1 MGFRERALRLVEAI
15 RENLSSVDE
24 GEVERLASSL
34 LRTMGDRKVFVV
46 GAGRSG
52 LVARAFAMR
61 LMHLGFSVHVIGETT
76 TPRMDPGDLLIA
88 ISGSGETLYPVTI
101 AREAKKLGGVV
112 AALTSYPDSTLGRL
126 ADVVV
131 RVGGRIMPEATADY
145 ESRQIMGIHEPL
157 TPLGTLFELS
167 AMVFCDALIAELASR
182 LGKTEE
188 DIARRH
194 ASLE

>member
-1 MGFRERALRLVEAI
+1 MDTL
-15 RENLSSVDE
+15 RENLASIDDEAVD
-24 GEVERLASSL
+24 RLAQSI
-34 LRTMGDRKVFVV
+34 LRTLGDRRIFVV

-61 LMHLGFSVHVIGETT
+61 LMHLGFSVHVVGETT
-76 TPRMDPGDLLIA
+76 TPRMDPGDLLIV
-88 ISGSGETLYPVTI
+88 ISGSGETLYPATI
-101 AREAKKLGGVV
+101 AGEAKKIGGVI
-112 AALTSYPDSTLGRL
+112 AAITSYPDSTIGRL

-131 RVGGRIMPEATADY
+131 TIRGRIRPEATTDY

-167 AMVFCDALIAELASR
+167 TMIFCDALISELAAR

>member
-1 MGFRERALRLVEAI
+1 M
-15 RENLSSVDE
+15 RENLAALDEETVD
-24 GEVERLASSL
+24 RLAAAI
-34 LRTMGDRKVFVV
+34 LRTLGDRSIFVV

-61 LMHLGFSVHVIGETT
+61 LMHLGFSVHVVGETT
-76 TPRMDPGDLLIA
+76 TPRMDPEDLLIV
-88 ISGSGETLYPVTI
+88 ISGSGETLYPSTI
-101 AREAKKLGGVV
+101 AREAKKLGGVI
-112 AALTSYPDSTLGRL
+112 AAITSYPDSTIGRL

-131 RVGGRIMPEATADY
+131 TIKGRIKPDTTTDY

-167 AMVFCDALIAELASR
+167 TMIFCDALISELASR

>member
-1 MGFRERALRLVEAI
+1 MRLTKALE
-15 RENLSSVDE
+15 ENLSSLDDE
-24 GEVERLASSL
+24 QAERLASSI
-34 LRTMGDRKVFVV
+34 LRTLGDRRIFVV

-52 LVARAFAMR
+52 LVAKAFAMR
-61 LMHLGFSVHVIGETT
+61 LMHLGFSVHVVGETT
-76 TPRMDPGDLLIA
+76 TPRMDPGDLLIV
-88 ISGSGETLYPVTI
+88 ISGSGETLYPATI
-101 AREAKKLGGVV
+101 ARQAKKLGGVV
-112 AALTSYPDSTLGRL
+112 AAITSYPESTIGKL

-131 RVGGRIMPEATADY
+131 TIEGRILPESTPDY

-167 AMVFCDALIAELASR
+167 TMVFCDALISELAHR

>member
-1 MGFRERALRLVEAI
+1 MGVREKALRLTKALE
-15 RENLSSVDE
+15 ENLSSLDDE
-24 GEVERLASSL
+24 QAERLASSI
-34 LRTMGDRKVFVV
+34 LRTLGDRRIFVV

-52 LVARAFAMR
+52 LVAKAFAMR
-61 LMHLGFSVHVIGETT
+61 LMHLGFSVHVVGETT
-76 TPRMDPGDLLIA
+76 TPRMDPGDLLIV
-88 ISGSGETLYPVTI
+88 ISGSGETLYPATI
-101 AREAKKLGGVV
+101 ARQAKKLGGVV
-112 AALTSYPDSTLGRL
+112 AAITSYPESTIGKL

-131 RVGGRIMPEATADY
+131 TIEGRILPESTPDY

-167 AMVFCDALIAELASR
+167 TMVFCDALISELAHR